1 MKTWYG
7 VNVEFYD
14 NFDFDEFENEF
25 VSFTEVKACITKR
38 QAKEKPNDQCRRV
51 YGMTS
56 FKIWMMSEINAIE
69 LLRLV
74 NSGEVYIDDLI
85 SLFNE
90 HAEQRRA
97 A

>member
-1 MKTWYG
+1 MKRTWYG

-14 NFDFDEFENEF
+14 NR
-25 VSFTEVKACITKR
+25 EVKACITER
-38 QAKEKPNDQCRRV
+38 QAKEKPNDQHRRV

-56 FKIWMMSEINAIE
+56 FKIWMMSKINAIE
-69 LLRLV
+69 LLNLV
-74 NSGEVYIDDLI
+74 NSGEAYIDDLI